1 MGHHEILD
9 ASSRGIATVL
19 CDHSNTERGF
29 LRVLKGKLA
38 DMLEGKVDIVVSEVD
53 SDPLVVV

>member
-1 MGHHEILD
+1 
-9 ASSRGIATVL
+9 VL

-38 DMLEGKVDIVVSEVD
+38 DMLEGKVDIVVSVVD